1 MKKFYSN
8 QIGVLTTGCQAKGVG
23 VEFDNLGKKKT
34 YYVKTEK
41 FFDKNSNS
49 AKLHFGN
56 TLDNDTNMILY
67 ECLTSRIYQKL
78 GINTVSYHFGEV
90 VNSNNY
96 LVSIPAVYS
105 ESFTRD
111 DENQFPLTE
120 VYKFF
125 KFNEELEDTGNLS
138 AIVRGNNLDYGSKSR
153 QNYNQPYT
161 YVDENIKFLQDFF
174 DKNQTIYS
182 GGININYVKIKT
194 QLINQLIGDL
204 LCYNGDRHS
213 GNVVFV
219 SKVQNGPNGRSCD
232 IRLAPAFDFGY
243 AFFAERSQNEL
254 KNLIEANT
262 IPYLMDHKLMY
273 CMSLTHYNNYSGHN
287 DFCLVRDY
295 IKLLKNKQ
303 NITHEEREVLNIV
316 ENVKK
321 VNIKECFR
329 ELFIEELNGTNKL
342 MSLDELIFLYN
353 QQMNKNID
361 ITTIE
366 NVEELFNYSRNLL
379 LDENPTHNGNY
390 TNLLQQ
396 VGFVGSADL
405 IQQQYSQKV
414 SKTPFKNTK
423 NLESAMGD
431 DEG

>member
-23 VEFDNLGKKKT
+23 VEFDNLGKKRT

-174 DKNQTIYS
+174 DKYQTIYS
-182 GGININYVKIKT
+182 GGININ
-194 QLINQLIGDL
+194 
-204 LCYNGDRHS
+204 
-213 GNVVFV
+213 
-219 SKVQNGPNGRSCD
+219 
-232 IRLAPAFDFGY
+232 
-243 AFFAERSQNEL
+243 
-254 KNLIEANT
+254 
-262 IPYLMDHKLMY
+262 
-273 CMSLTHYNNYSGHN
+273 
-287 DFCLVRDY
+287 
-295 IKLLKNKQ
+295 
-303 NITHEEREVLNIV
+303 
-316 ENVKK
+316 
-321 VNIKECFR
+321 
-329 ELFIEELNGTNKL
+329 
-342 MSLDELIFLYN
+342 
-353 QQMNKNID
+353 
-361 ITTIE
+361 
-366 NVEELFNYSRNLL
+366 
-379 LDENPTHNGNY
+379 
-390 TNLLQQ
+390 
-396 VGFVGSADL
+396 
-405 IQQQYSQKV
+405 
-414 SKTPFKNTK
+414 
-423 NLESAMGD
+423 
-431 DEG
+431 